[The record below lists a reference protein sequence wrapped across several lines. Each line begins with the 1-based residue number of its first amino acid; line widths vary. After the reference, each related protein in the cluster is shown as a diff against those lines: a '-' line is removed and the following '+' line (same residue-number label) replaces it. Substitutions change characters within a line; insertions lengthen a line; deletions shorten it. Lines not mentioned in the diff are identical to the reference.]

1 MPKFSIILPVR
12 NGGQYVKECVTSILR
27 QTYEDFELL
36 VLDNCSNDGTTN
48 WLQSLEDDRVKLF
61 PSSKSLSIEEN
72 WGRILQIPKSEFI
85 TLIGHDDRL
94 EAAYLEQMNLLIQEN
109 PQATLYQSHFNY
121 INSNGEVIR
130 SCKPMPAA
138 LRTQEFLQRFLENQI
153 DVMGTGFLMRAAD
166 YDAAGGIAPYP
177 NLLFAD
183 FEIWLILIREG
194 YLAVSPANLFSF
206 RLHHSMTTASAD
218 IKFIEAFRQFSDFL
232 VSLKDSDKALAT
244 VIETHSAS
252 FLQFYCQGLTH
263 RLLRTP
269 LSKRNGL
276 RVKSLLKSMKVI
288 ADKLSVKGFEPAS
301 RFTIKS
307 AILID
312 SNALFRGMF
321 LLFKRIFKK
330 PLLK

>member
-12 NGGQYVKECVTSILR
+12 NGGQFVKECVTSILG

-36 VLDNCSNDGTTN
+36 VLENSSNDGTTN

-72 WGRILQIPKSEFI
+72 WGRIVQIPKSEFI

-94 EAAYLEQMNLLIQEN
+94 EPGYLQQMNLLIQKN
-109 PQATLYQSHFNY
+109 PDATLYYSHFNY
-121 INSNGEVIR
+121 INSSGEIIR

-138 LRTQEFLQRFLENQI
+138 LKTEEFLERFLENQV

-183 FEIWLILIREG
+183 FELWVNLTRKG
-194 YLAVSPANLFSF
+194 YLVVSPANLFSF

-232 VSLKDSDKALAT
+232 VSLKYSDKALAA
-244 VIETHSAS
+244 VIETHSAR

-269 LSKRNGL
+269 LYKRNGL
-276 RVKSLLKSMKVI
+276 RVRSLVKSMEAI
-288 ADKLSVKGFEPAS
+288 AHKLGVKGFQPAR

-312 SNALFRGMF
+312 SNPLFRGMF